1 MRVQQRNQLLVRAV
15 LLSLWL
21 PAGIVLVSVM
31 ASVVRNDSLPDS
43 GGGFTTWIWPL
54 LAAWPAAIPLT
65 LAVLRIQR
73 RSQTMAWLCALPL
86 GALSI
91 LLAIGGGLLGPAGI
105 IIYTA
110 LASIP
115 AWLTLGLLALLSGRG
130 RRR

>member
-21 PAGIVLVSVM
+21 PAGIVLVSV
-31 ASVVRNDSLPDS
+31 VRFRGLPED
-43 GGGFTTWIWPL
+43 GGFTGWLWPL